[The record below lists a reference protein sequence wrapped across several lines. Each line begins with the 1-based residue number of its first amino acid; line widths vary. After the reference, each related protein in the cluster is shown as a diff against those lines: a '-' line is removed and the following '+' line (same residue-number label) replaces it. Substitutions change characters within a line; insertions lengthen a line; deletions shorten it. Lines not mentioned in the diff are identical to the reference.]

1 MFTGLKVKLVR
12 AAHKA
17 AFQLAKKSPEI
28 CVIFGGAAV
37 VAGFILIAKAAPRAA
52 ETTKGFHVVLDELKR
67 EAEEKELSRK
77 EVQKLV
83 RQETLQYGWEMT
95 KIAGPAVGLELL
107 GLASIGFG
115 FGILKKRSLQYLAAY
130 NAVSAGF
137 RKYRDRV
144 IAEQGEDA
152 DLYFLTG
159 AKKHKVIETVENPDG
174 TVSQVETED
183 LILEDGTDTTEGV
196 VYGRFFDEFNNP
208 GNNWTKDPLINAS
221 FLNNMEILANSL
233 LETRGFLYLNEVYQ
247 MIGYEPTWYGGIVG
261 WLRNGTLNGIPV
273 AGKVDFRVREIH
285 ETRPRERS
293 YFLDFNCDGVIT
305 DHLRAVDRARNIAIR
320 RMNEQAI
327 KNLEETVY

>member
-12 AAHKA
+12 TTHKA
-17 AFQLAKKSPEI
+17 LFQLAKKSPEI

-37 VAGFILIAKAAPRAA
+37 VAGFVLIAKAAPRAA
-52 ETTKGFHVVLDELKR
+52 ETTKGFHIVLDELKR
-67 EAEEKELSRK
+67 EAEEKELNKK
-77 EVQKLV
+77 EVQKMV
-83 RQETLQYGWEMT
+83 RKETGLYILEMA
-95 KIAGPAVGLELL
+95 KIVGPAVSVEVL
-107 GLASIGFG
+107 GLGSIGVG

-137 RKYRDRV
+137 KKYRERV

-159 AKKHKVIETVENPDG
+159 AKKSKIVETIENPDG
-174 TVSQVETED
+174 TVSQVERED
-183 LILEDGTDTTEGV
+183 LVLEEGTDTTEGV
-196 VYGRFFDEFNNP
+196 VYGRFFDEVNNP

-221 FLNNMEILANSL
+221 FLNSMEILANTL

-305 DHLRAVDRARNIAIR
+305 DHLRAVDRARNLAIR
-320 RMNEQAI
+320 RMNEQAR